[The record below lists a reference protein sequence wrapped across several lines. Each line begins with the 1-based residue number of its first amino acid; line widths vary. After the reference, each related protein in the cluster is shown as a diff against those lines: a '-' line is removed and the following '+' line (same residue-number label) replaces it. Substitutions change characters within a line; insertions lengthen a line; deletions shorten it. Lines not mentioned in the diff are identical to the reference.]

1 MFEMSS
7 NQLRAMILK
16 IFQQSD
22 AQKKGYIEKDS
33 SDFKKFA
40 SKLERLFR
48 EDPGNLSQEDLK
60 EAVGDIES
68 MPQKVTFP
76 TLYRGVLTW
85 WTQNKT
91 SASATKREMLTQD

>member
-1 MFEMSS
+1 
-7 NQLRAMILK
+7 
-16 IFQQSD
+16 
-22 AQKKGYIEKDS
+22 
-33 SDFKKFA
+33 
-40 SKLERLFR
+40 
-48 EDPGNLSQEDLK
+48 
-60 EAVGDIES
+60 VGDIES